1 MTGYSSV
8 PLENSLKISIQ
19 ERITDD
25 LVVNHNYFVEKELPS
40 TTHPYLLQNSS
51 SLLEVPIELLFEA
64 ISSAEQPKP
73 VIEEEEEELNEK
85 LSRPLLQDFEKVDNT
100 LWSDKYQVHK
110 YSDLATDDHLNR
122 ESLLWLQ
129 TWNEVVFK
137 YQNKT
142 SVFGLKPEKAPLKPV
157 LLVSGPPGSGKTT
170 LAKIIS
176 AHFNYSPHEIN
187 CALLGAGKELLD
199 TLRYSL
205 SIKTVSGKPTIL
217 ILDQVESL
225 DKATIKALCELF
237 TSKTLKR
244 PTIVITNNMYAASL
258 YELRKIALIQQS
270 RLLNSENLYLRL
282 KEICAMERVYVPD
295 VFLKTMIKE
304 NKSDIRACINS
315 LQLLGSARGN
325 KQLNVD
331 SITMGIAGIKEASV
345 SVFEVWNQIFKVQNS
360 KIIKKMILSYGDPDL
375 INSGI
380 YENYPNS
387 KYNDYDFKCTMR
399 MIESLCFNDIVSTR
413 IRENQQYE
421 LYTYQAV
428 RFI

>member
-1 MTGYSSV
+1 MFGYSSV
-8 PLENSLKISIQ
+8 PFENSLKISIQ

-25 LVVNHNYFVEKELPS
+25 LVVNHNYFAEKEAPS
-40 TTHPYLLQNSS
+40 NIHPYHFQNSD
-51 SLLEVPIELLFEA
+51 SLLEVPIEQLLEN
-64 ISSAEQPKP
+64 ISKTDVQKP
-73 VIEEEEEELNEK
+73 AQEEEDLNEK
-85 LSRPLLQDFEKVDNT
+85 LSRPLLQDFDKVDNS

-110 YSDLATDDHLNR
+110 YSELATDDHLNR
-122 ESLLWLQ
+122 ESLLWLL

-137 YQNKT
+137 YQGKT
-142 SVFGLKPEKAPLKPV
+142 SVFGPRPEKAPLKPV
-157 LLVSGPPGSGKTT
+157 LLISGPPGSGKTT

-176 AHFNYSPHEIN
+176 THFNYSPHEIN

-225 DKATIKALCELF
+225 DKATVKSLCELF

-244 PTIVITNNMYAASL
+244 PTVVITNNMYAASL

-270 RLLNSENLYLRL
+270 RLLNTENLYVRL
-282 KEICAMERVYVPD
+282 KEIIEMERVYVAEI
-295 VFLKTMIKE
+295 FLKTMIKE

-331 SITMGIAGIKEASV
+331 SITMKIAGIKEASV
-345 SVFEVWNQIFKVQNS
+345 SIYEIWNQVFKVQNS
-360 KIIKKMILSYGDPDL
+360 NKIKKMILSYGDPDL

-380 YENYPNS
+380 FENYLSS
-387 KYNDYDFKCTMR
+387 KYNDYNLKKSVEMA
-399 MIESLCFNDIVSTR
+399 ESLCFNDVISTR
-413 IRENQQYE
+413 IRENQQFE

-428 RFI
+428 SFI